1 MTKKFTRHEL
11 ALMASGQFSA
21 LIAAGWTLSD
31 LRAAGYTLS
40 DLRADGWTPSALIAA
55 GWTPSALRAGGWTPS
70 DLMKAGW
77 TASELIEAFGEIPV
91 LEKPYTRLLADI
103 NAKKR
108 QFRQSTWGP
117 EGAPT
122 PEPNICNTPMCTAG
136 HLVSMAGE
144 AGWALKEKYGFAGAA
159 LLIHDAAHPGV
170 PAQNFGAIPDAWA
183 LAYIEEMA
191 ERENT
196 QSAPTNKDKE

>member
-1 MTKKFTRHEL
+1 MTKKLTRHQL
-11 ALMASGQFSA
+11 ALLASGQFSD
-21 LIAAGWTLSD
+21 LI
-31 LRAAGYTLS
+31 AAGYTLS
-40 DLRADGWTPSALIAA
+40 DLRAAGWTPSDLRAAGWTPSDLIAA
-55 GWTPSALRAGGWTPS
+55 GWTPSALRA
-70 DLMKAGW
+70 AGW
-77 TASELIEAFGEIPV
+77 TLSDLRAAFGEIPV

-144 AGWALKEKYGFAGAA
+144 AGWALKERYGFAGAA

-191 ERENT
+191 ERE
-196 QSAPTNKDKE
+196 AKE